1 MSADEKI
8 PERDVNFPDYDD
20 DVCRLQRKDTP
31 HHLKGK
37 RIVKDDDDTHL
48 QNILQTIRQKSVEET
63 QPEQQ
68 DENDEEKKEN
78 GDDVKINGSSDV
90 MDGPT
95 EEQIEDQK
103 RGRACL
109 L

>member
-1 MSADEKI
+1 M
-8 PERDVNFPDYDD
+8 PERDANFDYDD

-48 QNILQTIRQKSVEET
+48 QNILQTIRQKSVEEP

-68 DENDEEKKEN
+68 EDKTEDGDNEKKE
-78 GDDVKINGSSDV
+78 DVDVGINGRSDA

-95 EEQIEDQK
+95 DQQIEDQK
-103 RGRACL
+103 RGIKI
-109 L
+109 